1 MSFTKQ
7 HELGLAGLAL
17 LRNWLVGNETVTK
30 SILEEIQKL
39 IGETK
44 ERPLIVR
51 KEITAYD
58 VSKGYK
64 AWAETY
70 DSVPNLLVEVE
81 EPTVKSVIRKFS
93 PGHALDAACGTG
105 RYSEFLNS
113 LGYKVTGVDFSP
125 AMLLQARKFRNKQIN
140 FIQGNL
146 TKMPLKDASVDLA
159 VCALTLTH
167 LHNIDKAL
175 SELCRVVRSGGHIV
189 ISDIHPWLIV
199 LGGQAEFLDR
209 TGKHGY
215 IPNYIHWHSSYLQSF
230 KRLGLKVIQCIEP
243 TMKPKHM
250 KLAKIGFDLN
260 EKVITIALEG
270 LPIALIW
277 VLERT

>member
-17 LRNWLVGNETVTK
+17 LRNWLVGDESVAK

-39 IGETK
+39 VGETK
-44 ERPLIVR
+44 EKSLTVK

-58 VSKGYK
+58 VHKGYK
-64 AWAETY
+64 AWVDTY
-70 DSVPNLLVEVE
+70 DSVSNLLIEVE
-81 EPTVKSVIRKFS
+81 KPTVKSVIRKFS
-93 PGHALDAACGTG
+93 PSRALDAACGTG

-113 LGYKVTGVDFSP
+113 LGYRVTGVDLSP
-125 AMLLQARKFRNKQIN
+125 AMLSQARKSRNKQIN

-167 LHNIDKAL
+167 LRNIDKAL
-175 SELCRVVRSGGHIV
+175 SELCRVVRPGGHIV

-215 IPNYIHWHSSYLQSF
+215 VPNYIHWHSSYLQSF
-230 KRLGLKVIQCIEP
+230 KRLGLKIIQCIEP

-250 KLAKIGFDLN
+250 KLAKTGFDLS
-260 EKVITIALEG
+260 EKVIAIAFEG

-277 VLERT
+277 VLEQP